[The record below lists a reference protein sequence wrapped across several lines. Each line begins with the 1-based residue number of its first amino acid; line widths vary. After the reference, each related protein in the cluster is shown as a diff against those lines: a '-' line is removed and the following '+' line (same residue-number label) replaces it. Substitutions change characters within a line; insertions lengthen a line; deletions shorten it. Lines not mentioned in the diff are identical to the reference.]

1 MGLSSL
7 ARTDFL
13 PEGGGAAALMAGL
26 IGSTSPLGPPQHWSA
41 TLRTTVG
48 LMLRA
53 QAQIVLFWGAEFVAL
68 YNDAYAPTI
77 GDKHPA
83 AFGSPGREYW
93 TELWDDL
100 EPLLRRVRQTG
111 ETVSAKDRPFYI
123 ERHGYGEQV
132 FFDISYS

>member
-26 IGSTSPLGPPQHWSA
+26 DGSTSPLGPPQHWSA

-48 LMLRA
+48 LALRA
-53 QAQIVLFWGAEFVAL
+53 QAQIVLFWGPEFVAL

-77 GDKHPA
+77 GDKHPRA
-83 AFGSPGREYW
+83 LGRPASENW
-93 TELWDDL
+93 AELWDDL
-100 EPLLRRVRQTG
+100 RPLLQSVRDTG
-111 ETVSAKDRPFYI
+111 ETIIAKDRPFYI
-123 ERHGYGEQV
+123 ERHGYPETA
-132 FFDISYS
+132 Y